1 MYTIFYRRF
10 NKRVDKRYLLSGLI
24 LVFLAHLI
32 FEGYRWQMIPA
43 YILWVSAVITALRGN
58 QEYGPVWVTTLKGI
72 GLVVITII
80 AILVPSILPV
90 FELPEPTGAYNV
102 GTRDVQFDMNQP
114 ETITADEND
123 QRKVMIKVWYPT
135 NDSNGTADLYA
146 DHGGR
151 NGFAQKYGLPGS
163 SMSYLDK
170 IDTHVLKDAEITN
183 EIFPV
188 LIFSHGYNSKANG
201 YYSMLSELASHGF
214 VIFALNHTY
223 ESTGTTFS
231 DGSEV
236 YFNYDYAHKI
246 ESGTW
251 ETISPILEY
260 FHDGTSFRDRHP
272 AVKKILSEYFVAD
285 IVNRWAED
293 IVAVSNELDNW
304 NKDGFFQGRLDLSN
318 IGVFGH
324 SRGGGAAGHSL
335 LLESSIKAGVNVDG
349 VQWGKIVDSTFQ
361 KPFLFLSADWPAE
374 HEDLNSHAYINKGK
388 KFYKGLLKESAHS
401 NFMDIPFMIPV
412 TTISQAGT
420 IDPSLAMEA
429 TNALLLAFF
438 NQELKQNPMNT
449 KELISN
455 YSMLELQF
463 YDGDFNN

>member
-1 MYTIFYRRF
+1 
-10 NKRVDKRYLLSGLI
+10 
-24 LVFLAHLI
+24 
-32 FEGYRWQMIPA
+32 
-43 YILWVSAVITALRGN
+43 
-58 QEYGPVWVTTLKGI
+58 
-72 GLVVITII
+72 
-80 AILVPSILPV
+80 
-90 FELPEPTGAYNV
+90 
-102 GTRDVQFDMNQP
+102 MNQP

-449 KELISN
+449 KELIAD